1 MPVLPGAHREQIQF
15 FALETLI
22 EVDNEVRAIE
32 ALVNIVPMEDLGFI
46 VKGKSQEGRP
56 AFSAKMLLKLYVYGY
71 RNGIRSSRKLAK
83 ACQMQCRTLVA
94 IALSATLL

>member
-56 AFSAKMLLKLYVYGY
+56 AFSAKMLLKIVCLW
-71 RNGIRSSRKLAK
+71 
-83 ACQMQCRTLVA
+83 
-94 IALSATLL
+94 LS